1 MYAFIQAS
9 NRNKY
14 LNAKDSSFLIEWE
27 SPTEFVEEPLLT
39 TNSEMPVFENKLFI
53 VIFCIGAFFGIGAYG
68 VDKMELV
75 TIIITA
81 IVAFVVGFVV
91 LYYIG
96 KHRAE

>member
-1 MYAFIQAS
+1 MYLFVCALCMFINGVLAAG
-9 NRNKY
+9 
-14 LNAKDSSFLIEWE
+14 AKLKSIRYN
-27 SPTEFVEEPLLT
+27 TQYT
-39 TNSEMPVFENKLFI
+39 VFENKLFI
-53 VIFCIGAFFGIGAYG
+53 VIFCIGAFFGIGAY

-75 TIIITA
+75 AIIITA

>member
-1 MYAFIQAS
+1 MQDVSFCIYFIYADRWRF
-9 NRNKY
+9 
-14 LNAKDSSFLIEWE
+14 SSRAGGKLKSIRYN
-27 SPTEFVEEPLLT
+27 TQYT
-39 TNSEMPVFENKLFI
+39 VFENKLFI

-75 TIIITA
+75 AIIITA

>member
-1 MYAFIQAS
+1 MYLFVCTLCMLIDGVLAAGSKSKSI
-9 NRNKY
+9 KY
-14 LNAKDSSFLIEWE
+14 N
-27 SPTEFVEEPLLT
+27 TQYT
-39 TNSEMPVFENKLFI
+39 VFENKLFI

-75 TIIITA
+75 AIIITA